1 MFHTFLREISRNRRY
16 LSKITCRCEV
26 SSFASN
32 CDFRY
37 VRVVDI
43 KSCYNVKF
51 QSPLLLEYR
60 TIKMETIR
68 KASKPIAVS
77 AISDVLCHLI

>member
-16 LSKITCRCEV
+16 LSNLCEV

-60 TIKMETIR
+60 TIKIETIR